1 MSEVNVF
8 CDFHHHSLLRSFV
21 LLFEN
26 RFNWNLYRPIG
37 MEWFYEGYWGYNNIE
52 ATAKQFLDTK
62 TTIIADKTPALN
74 IVSSIDDYIYNVYDP
89 GHVTTHKAIS
99 LNTFK
104 EIKFD
109 YIIASVPQNVNI
121 FKDLI
126 KKYQPSAKLI
136 IQFGNNWV
144 EPEDGSNVM
153 ASVKGQ
159 GWGRANVVYYHQEFD
174 TNLFKPIDEFGF
186 RKISTYI
193 NVLQE
198 NKGWVDFLNIEN
210 YLLDKKIVLKS
221 YGGQCRDGSF
231 NGAEAVSKSVQ
242 KNDFVFQVKYT
253 GDGYGHALY
262 NAYACG
268 KPTIIR
274 SSYYKDQLGEELF
287 NDDNC
292 IDLDKMDF
300 DDAMNKIIDVINDID
315 QLKTMSTNAYR
326 AFTNAVNFEQ
336 DAEKVQKW
344 LANL

>member
-1 MSEVNVF
+1 MNIF
-8 CDFHHHSLLRSFV
+8 TDFHHNSLLRSFV

-26 RFNWNLYRPIG
+26 RLGAKVYRPIG
-37 MEWFYEGYWGYNNIE
+37 MEWFYEGYWAINDLE
-52 ATAKQFLDTK
+52 ETAKQFLDTK

-74 IVSSIDDYIYNVYDP
+74 VVSHIDDYIYNVYDP

-109 YIIASVPQNVNI
+109 YIIASIPQHINI

-126 KKYQPSAKLI
+126 RKYQPNAKLI
-136 IQFGNNWV
+136 IHFGNNWL
-144 EPEDGSNVM
+144 EPEAGSNVM

-159 GWGRANVVYYHQEFD
+159 GWNKSNVVYYHQEFD

-186 RKISTYI
+186 RKISSYI
-193 NVLQE
+193 HVLKK
-198 NKGWVDFLNIEN
+198 NKAWVDFLNIEN
-210 YLLDKKIVLKS
+210 YLLDKKIILKS
-221 YGGQCRDGSF
+221 YGGQCRDGSVD
-231 NGAEAVSKSVQ
+231 GAEAVSKSVQ
-242 KNDFVFQVKYT
+242 KNDFVFHIKHT

-274 SSYYKDQLGEELF
+274 SSYYKDYLGEELF

-292 IDLDKMDF
+292 IDLDKMSF
-300 DDAMNKIIDVINDID
+300 DDAMSKIVDVINDID
-315 QLKTMSTNAYR
+315 QLKTMSANAHR

-336 DAEKVQKW
+336 DAEKIKNW
-344 LANL
+344 IANL

>member
-8 CDFHHHSLLRSFV
+8 CDFHHHSLLRSLV

-26 RFNWNLYRPIG
+26 RFDWNVYRPIG

-52 ATAKQFLDTK
+52 ATAKQFLDIE

-74 IVSSIDDYIYNVYDP
+74 IVNSVDDCIYNVYDP

-126 KKYQPSAKLI
+126 KKYQPNAKLI
-136 IQFGNNWV
+136 IHFGNNWV

-186 RKISTYI
+186 KKISTYI

-198 NKGWVDFLNIEN
+198 NKGWFDFLDIEN
-210 YLLDKKIVLKS
+210 YLLDKEIVLKS
-221 YGGQCRDGSF
+221 YGGQCRDGF
-231 NGAEAVSKSVQ
+231 FDGAEAVSKSVQ
-242 KNDFVFQVKYT
+242 ENDFIFHVKHT

-274 SSYYKDQLGEELF
+274 SSYYKDCLGEELF

-292 IDLDKMDF
+292 IDLDKMGF
-300 DDAMNKIIDVINDID
+300 DDAVNKIVDVINDID
-315 QLKTMSTNAYR
+315 QLKTMSANAYR

-336 DAEKVQKW
+336 DAEKVKNW

>member
-1 MSEVNVF
+1 MSEANVF

-26 RFNWNLYRPIG
+26 RFNWNVYRPIG

-52 ATAKQFLDTK
+52 ATAKQFLDIE

-74 IVSSIDDYIYNVYDP
+74 IVNSVDDCIYNVYDP

-109 YIIASVPQNVNI
+109 YIIASVPQNVDI
-121 FKDLI
+121 FKNLI
-126 KKYQPSAKLI
+126 KKYQPNAKLI
-136 IQFGNNWV
+136 IHFGNNWI

-159 GWGRANVVYYHQEFD
+159 DWERANVIYYHQEFD

-186 RKISTYI
+186 KKISTYI

-198 NKGWVDFLNIEN
+198 NKGWFDFLDIEN
-210 YLLDKKIVLKS
+210 YLLDKEIVLKS
-221 YGGQCRDGSF
+221 YGGQCRDGF
-231 NGAEAVSKSVQ
+231 FDGAEAVSKSV
-242 KNDFVFQVKYT
+242 KENDFIFHVKHI

-274 SSYYKDQLGEELF
+274 SSYYKDCLGEELF

-292 IDLDKMDF
+292 IDLDKMGF
-300 DDAMNKIIDVINDID
+300 DDAMNKIVDVINDID
-315 QLKTMSTNAYR
+315 QLKTMSANAHR
-326 AFTNAVNFEQ
+326 SFINAVSFEQ
-336 DAEKVQKW
+336 DAEEVKNW

>member
-1 MSEVNVF
+1 MNVF
-8 CDFHHHSLLRSFV
+8 TDFHHNSLLRSFV

-26 RFNWNLYRPIG
+26 RLGAKVYRPIG
-37 MEWFYEGYWGYNNIE
+37 MEWFYEGYWAINDLE
-52 ATAKQFLDTK
+52 ETAKQFLDTK

-74 IVSSIDDYIYNVYDP
+74 VVSSIDDYIYNVYDP

-109 YIIASVPQNVNI
+109 YIIASIPQHVDI

-126 KKYQPSAKLI
+126 KKYQPNAKLI
-136 IQFGNNWV
+136 IHFGNNWV

-159 GWGRANVVYYHQEFD
+159 GWNKSNVVYYHQEFD
-174 TNLFKPIDEFGF
+174 TNLFKPINEFGF
-186 RKISTYI
+186 KKISSYI
-193 NVLQE
+193 HVLE
-198 NKGWVDFLNIEN
+198 KNKGWVDFLNIEN

-221 YGGQCRDGSF
+221 YGGQCRDGSLD
-231 NGAEAVSKSVQ
+231 GAEAVSKSVQ
-242 KNDFVFQVKYT
+242 GNDFVFHVKHT

-274 SSYYKDQLGEELF
+274 SSYYKDHLGEELF

-292 IDLDKMDF
+292 IDLDKMSF
-300 DDAMNKIIDVINDID
+300 DDAVNKIVDVINDID
-315 QLKTMSTNAYR
+315 QLKTMSGNAYR

-336 DAEKVQKW
+336 DAEKVKNW

>member
-1 MSEVNVF
+1 MSEANVF

-26 RFNWNLYRPIG
+26 RFNWNVYRPIG

-52 ATAKQFLDTK
+52 ATAKQFLDIE

-74 IVSSIDDYIYNVYDP
+74 IVNSVDDCIYNVYDP
-89 GHVTTHKAIS
+89 GHVTTHKAIL

-109 YIIASVPQNVNI
+109 YIIASVPQNVDI

-126 KKYQPSAKLI
+126 KKYQPNAKLI
-136 IQFGNNWV
+136 INFGNNWI

-186 RKISTYI
+186 KKISTYI

-198 NKGWVDFLNIEN
+198 NKGWFDFLDIEN
-210 YLLDKKIVLKS
+210 YLLDKEIVLKS
-221 YGGQCRDGSF
+221 YGGQCRDGF
-231 NGAEAVSKSVQ
+231 FDGAEAVSKSV
-242 KNDFVFQVKYT
+242 KENDFIFHVKHT

-274 SSYYKDQLGEELF
+274 SSYYKDCLGEELF

-300 DDAMNKIIDVINDID
+300 DDAMNKIVDVINDID
-315 QLKTMSTNAYR
+315 QLKTMSDNAYR

-336 DAEKVQKW
+336 DAEKVKNW